1 LTEGFKM
8 TYLEAIN
15 YVITQVGA
23 APVTDETDTL
33 PDVAS
38 SKLRLTEAS
47 RWVQKRGWW
56 FNTDLNVQYTPDAN
70 DGYRIALPTNLM
82 KILHAAPA
90 FLIERG
96 GFAYNPYTQSTS
108 FEGLSCVTVDV
119 VLENVWDDLP
129 QSAQDCIR
137 IAAAQQHVTIEL
149 EDTRKAD
156 GLFAIYREALIDM
169 KKDDLEIRKRTMRY
183 NPSAIRTKA
192 GVRPYRSGSRNP
204 LYPGG

>member
-1 LTEGFKM
+1 M

-23 APVTDETDTL
+23 APVTDVNDTL

-47 RWVQKRGWW
+47 RWLQKRGWW
-56 FNTDLNVQYTPDAN
+56 FNTDLNVEYVPDAG
-70 DGYRIALPTNLM
+70 DSYRIALPSNLI
-82 KILHAAPA
+82 KILHATPA
-90 FLIERG
+90 FLIDRG

-108 FEGLSCVTVDV
+108 FEGLSCVLVDI
-119 VLENVWDDLP
+119 VLENEWDDLP

-137 IAAAQQHVTIEL
+137 IAAAQQHVMIEL
-149 EDTRKAD
+149 EDMRKSET
-156 GLFAIYREALIDM
+156 LSELYREAMIDL

-183 NPSAIRTKA
+183 NPSVVRTKG